1 VIQVKREQFPVFIIF
16 CHVAILIMVVIN
28 AGRQLLMICIH
39 LFSFLSQLVMNI
51 KMLSVPSDRGRQTYR
66 SENVQTVTGILFPT
80 TVRPAPFSLFS
91 YSQVSGSLRGSDA
104 PGGQRDMEVKVC
116 LPQ

>member
-1 VIQVKREQFPVFIIF
+1 MIQVKREQFPVFIIF

-51 KMLSVPSDRGRQTYR
+51 KMLSVPSDRGRQTHR
-66 SENVQTVTGILFPT
+66 SENVQTVTGVLFPT
-80 TVRPAPFSLFS
+80 TVCPAPFFLFS
-91 YSQVSGSLRGSDA
+91 HSQVSGSQRGRRRH
-104 PGGQRDMEVKVC
+104 G
-116 LPQ
+116 